1 MERQVVDGGK
11 VLETVVSDTDLRR
24 AHAAAEPPPI
34 DDGKPAEVSE
44 QVMAAYNKAK
54 TAGEAEAQDRRIAD
68 ELRRQGEGEP
78 AADVPATVPAAAG
91 QTAITDFG
99 DAKK

>member
-1 MERQVVDGGK
+1 MESQVVDGGK

-68 ELRRQGEGEP
+68 ELRRQREGE

-91 QTAITDFG
+91 GQTAISDFEG
-99 DAKK
+99 GSA

>member
-1 MERQVVDGGK
+1 MMERQVVDGGK
-11 VLETVVSDTDLRR
+11 VLETVVTDTDLRR

-34 DDGKPAEVSE
+34 DDGKPAAVSE

-68 ELRRQGEGEP
+68 ELRRQREGEP
-78 AADVPATVPAAAG
+78 AAVPVLVPAAGG

-99 DAKK
+99 GASA